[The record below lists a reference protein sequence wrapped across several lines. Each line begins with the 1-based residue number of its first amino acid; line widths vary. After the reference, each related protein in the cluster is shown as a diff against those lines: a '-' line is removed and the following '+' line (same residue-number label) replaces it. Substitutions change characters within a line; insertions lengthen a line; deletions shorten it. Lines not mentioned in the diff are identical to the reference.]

1 MLRAFT
7 FAIAM
12 SAAVLA
18 QHSAF
23 AQAQNWPNRPV
34 RMIVP
39 YTGGGY
45 TDNMARTVGAK
56 ISEAIGQ
63 PLVYENRPGANSVIG
78 AEVVAKAAPDGYT
91 FGTVIAGH
99 SANQTLNPKLPF
111 DVVKDFTYV
120 SLMSVAPLMLV
131 ARKDLPIKNVKEMIA
146 YAKAN
151 PGKLN
156 FASSGIGSAAHL
168 TMELLKARE
177 GLNMQHVP
185 YRGTQP
191 ALTDLIGGRVDVM
204 FDTVSAFMSHVEAGT
219 INAIAVTAKG
229 RMPSAPSVP
238 TMGEQ
243 GVQDFVTGTW
253 AGIIAPAGT
262 PKAIVDRV
270 AAESKKALADPAM
283 KAQLEKL
290 GYEAVGNTPEEYT
303 AFLKDEVARWGK
315 VIKDADIKLEQ

>member
-1 MLRAFT
+1 MRTAKLFLAA
-7 FAIAM
+7 AI
-12 SAAVLA
+12 SFGFIGPAA
-18 QHSAF
+18 
-23 AQAQNWPNRPV
+23 AQNWPNRPV

-45 TDNMARTVGAK
+45 TDNMARMVGSK
-56 ISEAIGQ
+56 ISDAVGQ
-63 PLVYENRPGANSVIG
+63 PFVFENRPGANSVIG
-78 AEVVAKAAPDGYT
+78 ADAVAKSAPDGYT

-99 SANQTLNPKLPF
+99 SANATLNPKLPF

-131 ARKDLPIKNVKEMIA
+131 ARKDLPINNVKEMIA

-156 FASSGIGSAAHL
+156 FASSGIGAAAHL

-177 GLNMQHVP
+177 GINMQHVP

-204 FDTVSAFMSHVEAGT
+204 FDTVSAFASHVEAGT
-219 INAIAVTAKG
+219 IKALAVTAKG
-229 RMPSAPSVP
+229 RMPAAPNVP

-243 GVQDFVTGTW
+243 GIPDFVTGTW

-270 AAESKKALADPAM
+270 SAEAAKALRDPAM

-290 GYEAVGNTPEEYT
+290 GYEPVGNTPEEYT
-303 AFLKDEVARWGK
+303 AFLREEVARWGK